1 MAMAKAMAMLLP
13 ACQPKDWVGFAKH
26 LQQTAS
32 TTHTTCAIQQPPP
45 IIMDSCQ
52 SAKFVVVV
60 CECTRRYEWVLHVKK
75 NFELFNQSTAVQFTN
90 SLPPFCSMFY
100 LIREGTERNNNN
112 NKKQNTYRTKGFAGS
127 QSYSCIIH
135 TYANIKLNIRGNEYE
150 GRSEN
155 R

>member
-13 ACQPKDWVGFAKH
+13 ACQPKYWVGFAKH

-90 SLPPFCSMFY
+90 YLPPFCSMFY
-100 LIREGTERNNNN
+100 LIREGTERNNNKTKHLQ
-112 NKKQNTYRTKGFAGS
+112 NKRFRRISELFMHKYIHMRTSSLIFGVTSTRVDRKIDKF
-127 QSYSCIIH
+127 
-135 TYANIKLNIRGNEYE
+135 
-150 GRSEN
+150 
-155 R
+155 